1 MVPLSLAETEEM
13 GESACTTS
21 HWPVGELLT
30 VYLAV
35 VARVWDVVKNEAVD
49 EPGSV
54 MAGVICW

>member
-1 MVPLSLAETEEM
+1 MVPVSLAETEEM

-35 VARVWDVVKNEAVD
+35 IVRVRDVMKDEAMD
-49 EPGSV
+49 GLGLV
-54 MAGVICW
+54 MAGVISW